1 MASVLDV
8 AQFILQKQGKTTT
21 MKLQKL
27 VYYSQAWSLVW
38 DEEPMFP
45 EKIQAWANGPVVRKL
60 YDQHRGAF
68 QVTSLR
74 RGNPDNL
81 TDTQKETIYAVL
93 EGYGNKSAQWLS
105 DLTHMEKP
113 WGATRKGL
121 QEGASSEKE
130 IKHETLYSYYS
141 TLPLEPTNSE

>member
-8 AQFILQKQGKTTT
+8 AQYILQKQGRMTT

-38 DEEPMFP
+38 DEAPMFA

-60 YDQHRGAF
+60 YDQHTGSF

-81 TDTQKETIYAVL
+81 TTTQKETIDAVL
-93 EGYGNKSAQWLS
+93 EGYGNRSARWLS
-105 DLTHMEKP
+105 DLTHMEEP
-113 WGATRKGL
+113 WGMTRKGL
-121 QEGASSEKE
+121 REGATSERE
-130 IKHETLYSYYS
+130 IKHETLYNYYS
-141 TLPLEPTNSE
+141 SLPPNLTDSE